1 MLADIIN
8 AVLTE
13 ERILLRLAKGELVED
28 KNGILRDKNG
38 AYDALANETHHQ
50 SLAAYSI
57 NPLLFN
63 IVEAIHFMF
72 HPIRAA
78 KIDYYIDS
86 RQIKELSR

>member
-28 KNGILRDKNG
+28 KNGILRNKEG

-50 SLAAYSI
+50 SLAAYLS
-57 NPLLFN
+57 NPCLFN
-63 IVEAIHFMF
+63 FVEMITIASN
-72 HPIRAA
+72 PI
-78 KIDYYIDS
+78 KTMTIDNYIDS
-86 RQIKELSR
+86 KQETK